1 MSVPSVEMMKL
12 MALPAPSSSLGRTD
26 TGMPAV
32 SDLPGSA
39 LRSSRK
45 RRSAPPQI
53 ASTTSLSVQPA
64 AAATARSRSM
74 AKRWVAKRRFSRTRP
89 FSTDMGALN
98 GTTMPSPDPMAL
110 LAILPKAVTSCGT
123 VLACIVISC
132 MAPATAWVTV
142 GISASGCRAAWL
154 ARGAA
159 PEAQNG
165 GSARLA
171 AAVEAMARCNSFTP
185 ETPSISEWCILMNS
199 AKRLPSSPS
208 MMVHSQGGRVRS
220 IGVLC
225 SRPTSSPSSRSPPGQ
240 GSAAWRTWY
249 SRSMWRSST
258 HSATGFMLKA
268 YLSLR
273 FHGAVNL
280 RWLRN
285 SVMSW
290 RMKSLGASG
299 GSLNCSRPPTWLGVA
314 RVSVNSQAASSG
326 FKRVE
331 DMGVNTFRKGSR
343 TVPRQQRYCKRQRS
357 RARAARIRSKFDS
370 LKRPFNAGDWQK

>member
-1 MSVPSVEMMKL
+1 MASSRSSGSAMSVPSVEMMKL
-12 MALPAPSSSLGRTD
+12 MALPVPSSSLGRTD

-32 SDLPGSA
+32 SDRPGSA

-45 RRSAPPQI
+45 RRKAPPQI

-64 AAATARSRSM
+64 ALATARRRSM
-74 AKRWVAKRRFSRTRP
+74 AKRCVAKRRFSRTRP
-89 FSTDMGALN
+89 FSTDIGALN
-98 GTTMPSPDPMAL
+98 GTTMPSPPGAMAL
-110 LAILPKAVTSCGT
+110 LAILPKAVMSCGT
-123 VLACIVISC
+123 VFACMVISC
-132 MAPATAWVTV
+132 RAPVTAWVTV
-142 GISASGCRAAWL
+142 GIRASAWRAACR

-165 GSARLA
+165 GSSRLS
-171 AAVEAMARCNSFTP
+171 AAVEAMARCSSFTP
-185 ETPSISEWCILMNS
+185 DTPSISEWCILMNN
-199 AKRLPSSPS
+199 AKRSPS
-208 MMVHSQGGRVRS
+208 RPSMIVHSHGGRVRS

-225 SRPTSSPSSRSPPGQ
+225 RRPTSSPSSRSPPGQ

-268 YLSLR
+268 TLSLR

-290 RMKSLGASG
+290 RMKSRGASG

-314 RVSVNSQAASSG
+314 RVSVNSQAASRG

-331 DMGVNTFRKGSR
+331 DMAINTFRK
-343 TVPRQQRYCKRQRS
+343 
-357 RARAARIRSKFDS
+357 
-370 LKRPFNAGDWQK
+370 